1 MPCRDGTSTARQA
14 PVPVWCST
22 SGRPELSGAMATPTA
37 QRFAGPAAAT
47 PASAALP
54 LGLGT
59 TCQPAGAAVT
69 APAAGAIAA
78 TARNAPPTSDALV
91 LVRMAIPPNPGRA
104 PDPPP

>member
-14 PVPVWCST
+14 PVPVWCRT

-59 TCQPAGAAVT
+59 TCQPAGAPGTPPAPRGVA
-69 APAAGAIAA
+69 APAGNPPPDRGAPVPGT
-78 TARNAPPTSDALV
+78 TAN
-91 LVRMAIPPNPGRA
+91 PPNPRPA
-104 PDPPP
+104 TVSP